1 MTEPNLS
8 IAGVAAVASIFVVQ
22 LGLSPVAVQW
32 AAIGAGGGLLL
43 AATVGRWK
51 ALAAFPFVV
60 FLSAGLGE
68 WISAVF
74 FENSV
79 PWKNGLSA
87 VLAFGFHPLAA
98 AFIQQIPQVPQLVAK
113 WWPRNPRGK

>member
-1 MTEPNLS
+1 MSEPNLS
-8 IAGVAAVASIFVVQ
+8 IAGVAAVVSVFIVQ

-68 WISAVF
+68 WLSALYF
-74 FENSV
+74 AHSLQ
-79 PWKNGLSA
+79 WKHGLSA
-87 VLAFGFHPLAA
+87 VLAFAFHPLAA
-98 AFIQQIPQVPQLVAK
+98 ALIQRIPQLVSK
-113 WWPRNPRGK
+113 LSRNPRGK

>member
-8 IAGVAAVASIFVVQ
+8 IAGVAAVASMFIVQ
-22 LGLSPVAVQW
+22 LGLSPTAVQW
-32 AAIGAGGGLLL
+32 AAIGAGGGLLM

-68 WISAVF
+68 WLSAIF
-74 FENSV
+74 FAGSIH
-79 PWKNGLSA
+79 WKHGLSA
-87 VLAFGFHPLAA
+87 LLAFLFHPIVAA
-98 AFIQQIPQVPQLVAK
+98 GLPHIPQFMSMLA
-113 WWPRNPRGK
+113 RNKRGK